1 MTTIYHSGH
10 PRHKEIIPYI
20 VCIITALYN
29 KIDEQGCFECRKQ
42 PKGKDCHECD
52 RMKDR
57 TTYVFIEEF
66 CVLLEL
72 VSSRE
77 AGVTIIE
84 VFEKYIADRKYNP
97 GQLKIRMCVD
107 VAKYLSQKEGGSSR
121 EIEQTR
127 VVMEKRLRV
136 FERRYVVKGSC

>member
-1 MTTIYHSGH
+1 MKTIYHSGH
-10 PRHKEIIPYI
+10 PRHKEIIPHIAHRI
-20 VCIITALYN
+20 VPLHILIE
-29 KIDEQGCFECRKQ
+29 KQGCFECRER
-42 PKGKDCHECD
+42 PERGDCCGCD

-57 TTYVFIEEF
+57 TTYVFIGEF

-77 AGVTIIE
+77 AGVKIIE

-136 FERRYVVKGSC
+136 FERKYVF